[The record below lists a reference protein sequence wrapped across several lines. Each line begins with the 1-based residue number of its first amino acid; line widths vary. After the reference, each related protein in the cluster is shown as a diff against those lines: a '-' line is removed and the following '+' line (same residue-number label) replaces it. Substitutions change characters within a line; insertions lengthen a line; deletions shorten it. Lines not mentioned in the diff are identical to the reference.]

1 MNRRARPNYR
11 KHDAFY
17 RRVAKSWGKRAAVIM
32 TNCKRARDFNE
43 TRQWQSQSQ
52 AQTQT
57 EGVEQKAESYEQNQ
71 EPVQKPEQIPV
82 TESVEPKIKPHQI
95 LPPAPKKQSRGIR
108 V

>member
-1 MNRRARPNYR
+1 VLDALAAAYQ

-17 RRVAKSWGKRAAVIM
+17 RRVVKSWGKRAAILM
-32 TNCKRARDFNE
+32 TNSKRARDFNE
-43 TRQWQSQSQ
+43 MRQWQSQSQ

-57 EGVEQKAESYEQNQ
+57 EGVEQKAESHELNQ

-82 TESVEPKIKPHQI
+82 KESVEPNIKPQQI